1 MIWYIK
7 SGILFFSAL
16 VLVPYLYGRL
26 RPDEPAIKE
35 GNTPLKKSQASSKF
49 GDLKTSDLPAADM
62 PAFGVSNST
71 PMRYLEME
79 SQNEWLHP
87 DVTRN
92 RKLLKE
98 KQKRHEE
105 SG

>member
-7 SGILFFSAL
+7 SGILVFSAL

-35 GNTPLKKSQASSKF
+35 GNTPLKKSKASSKF

-62 PAFGVSNST
+62 PVFGISNST
-71 PMRYLEME
+71 PLRYLEME
-79 SQNEWLHP
+79 SQNVALHR
-87 DVTRN
+87 DVPKN
-92 RKLLKE
+92 RELLKE
-98 KQKRHEE
+98 KQKRRKE
-105 SG
+105 SS